1 MKNTVF
7 VILQCTFT
15 ACSYGAID
23 LDNDDY
29 TVDLDNDNTVVDL
42 DDSREEEAEY
52 GLVDLSSAGGKEE
65 DNIEAAKST
74 IGTCCSYRCTD
85 YFTPIEV
92 EQLQR
97 LFTSKSQTDQQQ
109 FLLDQVT
116 LADVHGTEYKDVTFQ
131 LHGCIVCK
139 QAITDILHTSQT
151 RLKHMF
157 SMAMEGIV
165 KVPVAKRKRGNSMK
179 YTHAISW
186 FDTYTHEFGEKMPHM
201 EQIHL
206 SVGQTK
212 KSLYQTMKG
221 THHAPCMHCNK

>member
-1 MKNTVF
+1 M
-7 VILQCTFT
+7 
-15 ACSYGAID
+15 
-23 LDNDDY
+23 
-29 TVDLDNDNTVVDL
+29 
-42 DDSREEEAEY
+42 
-52 GLVDLSSAGGKEE
+52 GLWSSAGGKEE
-65 DNIEAAKST
+65 DNIEVAKST

-139 QAITDILHTSQT
+139 QAITDILHTSYT
-151 RLKHMF
+151 RLKRMF

-165 KVPVAKRKRGNSMK
+165 KVPVAKKKRGKSMK

-186 FDTYTHEFGEKMPHM
+186 FDTYTREFGEKMPHM

-221 THHAPCMHCNK
+221 THHAPCMHCKNELRVHVAWTCDISKLSSVYYIFYEPEATQLHSDCRITPE